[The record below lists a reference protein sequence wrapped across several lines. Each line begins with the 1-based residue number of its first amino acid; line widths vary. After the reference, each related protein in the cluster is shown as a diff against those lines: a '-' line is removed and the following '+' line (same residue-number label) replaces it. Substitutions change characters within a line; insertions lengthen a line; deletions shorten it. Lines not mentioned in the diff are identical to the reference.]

1 MGLNCKKDELATE
14 RRTRISRS
22 ICHGITRKRHGRK
35 QKQRHGRKKKQKHL
49 PRINTEFH
57 GKDRSKDT
65 EGSKSSRSI
74 CHGMTRKRHGR
85 KMRRQKKNWT
95 SAYAKVTKARGKGDQ
110 GAEGQTSPIPSF
122 HAKAGNPEI
131 QAAKERQIKREASF
145 LDLFSFAIF
154 ASSR

>member
-1 MGLNCKKDELATE
+1 MLTHARVATNLPLLGYTFLKYPYLGLNCKKEELATE
-14 RRTRISRS
+14 GRPRTSRS

-35 QKQRHGRKKKQKHL
+35 
-49 PRINTEFH
+49 
-57 GKDRSKDT
+57 
-65 EGSKSSRSI
+65 
-74 CHGMTRKRHGR
+74 
-85 KMRRQKKNWT
+85 MRRQKKDWT
-95 SAYAKVTKARGKGDQ
+95 SAYAKVTNARGKGDQ

-145 LDLFSFAIF
+145 LDLSSFVIF